1 MKDRLVSF
9 TVDYPQLEQSPQ
21 ECTFGRKKAR
31 VYKNQASPALM
42 LASLNLNSPAN
53 SPLRSQASP
62 FHRSNSPST
71 LIYHPSPF
79 PTQNSQNSP
88 KNTQLLNL
96 LNQFPKYTKA
106 HPKYAPTSPIVESIH
121 PNKRICDFATNSI
134 LNRSSIA

>member
-21 ECTFGRKKAR
+21 ECNMGRKKAR

-42 LASLNLNSPAN
+42 LGSLNLISPTS

-62 FHRSNSPST
+62 FHRSNSPSAS
-71 LIYHPSPF
+71 ISHPNAFSP
-79 PTQNSQNSP
+79 SSNSP
-88 KNTQLLNL
+88 KNVHLLNL

-106 HPKYAPTSPIVESIH
+106 HPKYTPTNPIVESIH

-134 LNRSSIA
+134 LNRSKII